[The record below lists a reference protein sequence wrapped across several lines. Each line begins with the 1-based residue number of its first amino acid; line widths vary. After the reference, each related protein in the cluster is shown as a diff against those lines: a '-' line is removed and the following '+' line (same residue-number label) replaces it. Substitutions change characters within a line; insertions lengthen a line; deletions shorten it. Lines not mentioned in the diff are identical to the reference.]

1 MKKTI
6 IFVFFALTIT
16 GLLFAVG
23 KSEASPD
30 SRPVAAVSILPQ
42 KYFLERIAGD
52 TINVHVMVLP
62 GESPATYEPTPDQI
76 RALTKAS
83 VFFTIGVPFERS
95 FVPKIKSTLKDL
107 RVIDTS
113 EGIEKM
119 DMQGTT
125 SRDDTVK
132 DPHIWMS
139 PPLVKIQA
147 AVMLKTLVQLF
158 PERKELFEQN
168 CSTFINDLNR
178 VDEDLGESLAPLKG
192 TTLFVYHPSFGY
204 FARRYGLKQKAI
216 ETGGKAPGPKTL
228 NKLVEEV
235 KGEGVKV
242 IFVQPEFQQHSVEV
256 IAEAAG
262 TAVIPIDPLAE
273 DYLNNLEAIA
283 ETLKNSLR

>member
-6 IFVFFALTIT
+6 VFVFLALTIT
-16 GLLFAVG
+16 GVLFAGG
-23 KSEASPD
+23 KNEASPD

-42 KYFLERIAGD
+42 KYFLERIAGN
-52 TINVHVMVLP
+52 TINVLVMVLP

-76 RALTKAS
+76 QALTKAS

-113 EGIEKM
+113 ADIEKM
-119 DMQGTT
+119 DMEGTT
-125 SRDDTVK
+125 SRDETVK

-168 CSTFINDLNR
+168 YSAFINDLNK
-178 VDEDLGESLAPLKG
+178 VDQDLGKSLAPLKG

-216 ETGGKAPGPKTL
+216 ETGGKAPGPKSL

-235 KGEGVKV
+235 KEEGVKV

-262 TAVIPIDPLAE
+262 TAVVPIDPLAE
-273 DYLNNLEAIA
+273 DYLNNLQAIA